1 MYICTSAVQNQ
12 VLSCAINYNT
22 TYTNL
27 KGGEPFVKSLYISI
41 SILVNF

>member
-1 MYICTSAVQNQ
+1 MYVCTSAVQNE

-22 TYTNL
+22 THKIL
-27 KGGEPFVKSLYISI
+27 KGREPFVKSLYISI